1 MRSQPEKITRQR
13 GVGLTPT
20 GFRKLNQAKLEKEST
35 QGLRRY
41 TLEHLSEHTGLTPN
55 TLSKIFSSSSPVD
68 RRTLLYCFSA
78 FNFISNLKRSQT
90 FKYDRRSVGWVK
102 ERNRTTGNDN
112 LIVGYCVPTQV
123 RLSIL

>member
-13 GVGLTPT
+13 GVGLTPA
-20 GFRKLNQAKLEKEST
+20 GFRKLNQAKLEQEST

-41 TLEHLSEHTGLTPN
+41 TLEHPSEHTGLTPN

-78 FNFISNLKRSQT
+78 FNLSLDQEDYFYFQSQ
-90 FKYDRRSVGWVK
+90 K
-102 ERNRTTGNDN
+102 EPS
-112 LIVGYCVPTQV
+112 L
-123 RLSIL
+123 

>member
-1 MRSQPEKITRQR
+1 MRSQSEKITRQR

-20 GFRKLNQAKLEKEST
+20 GFRKLNQAKLEQEST

-41 TLEHLSEHTGLTPN
+41 TLEHLSEHTGLTAN

-78 FNFISNLKRSQT
+78 FNLNLDQEDYFYFQSQ
-90 FKYDRRSVGWVK
+90 K
-102 ERNRTTGNDN
+102 EPS
-112 LIVGYCVPTQV
+112 L
-123 RLSIL
+123 